1 MFKGLGDCLT
11 QSSII
16 LKYKLQIKCLIAYWF
31 KTWAFK
37 GRISFAYFPSLD
49 ITRPA
54 LKAQVNNHSLA
65 PSQVL
70 PWASSHVSFPVPSRS
85 PFRAPSYMPFQCRP
99 VHRPALRPILRPC
112 RAVSAVAPGGD
123 FLQGLRANDVFGLG
137 YRNRSQVLFPRLPQN
152 SSAVPL
158 AAHDRPAISDLAVT
172 RPV

>member
-16 LKYKLQIKCLIAYWF
+16 LKYKLQIKCLIAHWF

-54 LKAQVNNHSLA
+54 LKAQVNNRSLA

-70 PWASSHVSFPVPSRS
+70 PWASSHVPFPVPSRT
-85 PFRAPSYMPFQCRP
+85 PFRASSYMPFQCRP
-99 VHRPALRPILRPC
+99 VHRPALRPILPSMSRCISRSTWRRLLARPPSKRC
-112 RAVSAVAPGGD
+112 IR
-123 FLQGLRANDVFGLG
+123 
-137 YRNRSQVLFPRLPQN
+137 PRL
-152 SSAVPL
+152 
-158 AAHDRPAISDLAVT
+158 
-172 RPV
+172 